1 MGSKIPTRMEK
12 CKGAMLGTAIGDA
25 LGWPNERRSKN
36 GTKIEERDSLIEWT
50 RAYRKPFYYNEIIS
64 PGEYSDDT
72 QMTLSVARSII
83 FGDWEYFFMEKELPF
98 WLQYERGGGRALLR
112 AARFIRD
119 KRMPIWKSGR
129 TREYFLAGGNGAAM
143 RILPHVIAHA
153 SYSDITALMVDVIK
167 DTLITHGHP
176 RAFLG
181 ATCYAFA
188 LMYLLKKDTVLE
200 YGELVSAV
208 MEGCQYWGGFPPN
221 NFFEEWISKATYCA
235 GFNYADE
242 WEKTRVRMLCQFAYI
257 QESLK
262 RGLLVDETKV
272 LAKLGCFDQANGA
285 GDVAILAAVYLAS
298 KYATNPV
305 LGIKVP
311 AFLAKADTDT
321 VASITGGLLGML
333 SGSNWIPPEWEFV
346 QDYQCLIE
354 MAELLLAADKKMA
367 TKLKLEESEFQNY
380 IWENSP
386 VGKKRLMETKQIHK
400 DRNGA
405 VAIEKW
411 RTMLGQTIY
420 IKEFQISDDVL
431 STAPNPSYIQKT
443 MQQESAVRDVR
454 NSEHEISFSK
464 AAEDMSTAFTGGS
477 GKRKLVMDADDI
489 RVLMEDPSVNERITL
504 GKFLKIIQAFIKDE
518 EPVPIIAQRFKVNE
532 KMINSIMNYIKNEG
546 VIIPRETDAK
556 MKGRYRARCKN
567 S

>member
-1 MGSKIPTRMEK
+1 
-12 CKGAMLGTAIGDA
+12 
-25 LGWPNERRSKN
+25 
-36 GTKIEERDSLIEWT
+36 
-50 RAYRKPFYYNEIIS
+50 
-64 PGEYSDDT
+64 
-72 QMTLSVARSII
+72 
-83 FGDWEYFFMEKELPF
+83 
-98 WLQYERGGGRALLR
+98 
-112 AARFIRD
+112 
-119 KRMPIWKSGR
+119 
-129 TREYFLAGGNGAAM
+129 
-143 RILPHVIAHA
+143 
-153 SYSDITALMVDVIK
+153 
-167 DTLITHGHP
+167 
-176 RAFLG
+176 
-181 ATCYAFA
+181 
-188 LMYLLKKDTVLE
+188 
-200 YGELVSAV
+200 
-208 MEGCQYWGGFPPN
+208 
-221 NFFEEWISKATYCA
+221 
-235 GFNYADE
+235 
-242 WEKTRVRMLCQFAYI
+242 
-257 QESLK
+257 
-262 RGLLVDETKV
+262 
-272 LAKLGCFDQANGA
+272 
-285 GDVAILAAVYLAS
+285 
-298 KYATNPV
+298 
-305 LGIKVP
+305 
-311 AFLAKADTDT
+311 
-321 VASITGGLLGML
+321 ML